1 MVDQMVEKYEDLI
14 LKVIFKEDRDEP
26 KWQN

>member
-26 KWQN
+26 K